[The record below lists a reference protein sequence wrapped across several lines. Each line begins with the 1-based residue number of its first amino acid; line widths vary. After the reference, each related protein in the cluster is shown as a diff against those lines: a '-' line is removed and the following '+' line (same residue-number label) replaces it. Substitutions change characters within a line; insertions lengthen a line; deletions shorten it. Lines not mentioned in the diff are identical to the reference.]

1 MTGRILVGTS
11 SWADPGF
18 VEDWYPKGMAAR
30 DRLAWYAERFEY
42 VEVNSSFYA
51 IPAQKTVARWAEITP
66 KDFTFDVKL
75 HRLLSRHSAGLD
87 SLLPELRSSAKTDE
101 RGRVILTPEL
111 QDLLVD
117 ATLEAIQPLSEAGKL
132 GPFLLQLSPAF
143 SPRRHELTELEPL
156 AERLREPGL
165 AIELRNRNWVED
177 DRLEQTLDWYEKH
190 AVTFVCVDSPPG
202 DNFQILPSIDAVT
215 RRDVAY
221 LRMHGRNTEGY
232 VKGKS
237 VAERFGWV
245 YSEEELEE
253 LARRAKG
260 LAEDADQVHV
270 AFNNNRSS
278 DAPDSARRFR
288 ELIGQDPG
296 PAPDAPGG
304 APPNQMELA

>member
-1 MTGRILVGTS
+1 MAGRILVGTS

-30 DRLAWYAERFEY
+30 DRLGWYAQRFEY

-66 KDFTFDVKL
+66 GDFTFDVKL
-75 HRLLSRHSAGLD
+75 HRLLSRHSAGAD
-87 SLLPELRSSAKTDE
+87 SLLPELRPRAKTDE

-111 QDLLVD
+111 QDLLVE
-117 ATLEAIQPLSEAGKL
+117 ATLDAIAPLAQAGKL
-132 GPFLLQLSPAF
+132 GPFLLQLSPSF
-143 SPRRHELTELEPL
+143 SPRKHELSELEPL
-156 AERLREPGL
+156 AEQLREPGL
-165 AIELRNRNWVED
+165 AIELRNRNWAEGEQ
-177 DRLEQTLDWYEKH
+177 LEATLDWYENNG
-190 AVTFVCVDSPPG
+190 VSFVCVDSPPG
-202 DNFQILPSIDAVT
+202 DNFQILPPIDAVT

-232 VKGKS
+232 LKGKS

-245 YSEEELEE
+245 YSEEELNE
-253 LARRAKG
+253 LAGRAKN
-260 LAEDADQVHV
+260 LAEDAGQVHV

-296 PAPDAPGG
+296 PPPDAPTPGE
-304 APPNQMELA
+304 QMELA

>member
-1 MTGRILVGTS
+1 MAGRILVGTS

-18 VEDWYPKGMAAR
+18 VEDWYPKGMPAR

-51 IPAQKTVARWAEITP
+51 VPAQKTVARWAEITP
-66 KDFTFDVKL
+66 AAFTFDVKL

-87 SLLPELRSSAKTDE
+87 SLLPELRPKAKTDE
-101 RGRVILTPEL
+101 RGRVLLTPEL
-111 QDLLVD
+111 QDLLVG
-117 ATLEAIQPLSEAGKL
+117 ATLDAVAPLAEPGKL
-132 GPFLLQLSPAF
+132 GPFLLQLTPAF
-143 SPRRHELTELEPL
+143 SPHKHKLDELEPL
-156 AERLREPGL
+156 AERLRRPGL
-165 AIELRNRNWVED
+165 AIELRHRGWVED
-177 DRLEQTLDWYEKH
+177 EERLEETLDWYERNG
-190 AVTFVCVDSPPG
+190 VTFVCVDSPPG
-202 DNFQILPSIDAVT
+202 DNFQILPPVDAVT

-232 VKGKS
+232 IRGKS

-245 YSEEELEE
+245 YSDDELKE
-253 LARRAKG
+253 LAQRARG
-260 LAEDADQVHV
+260 LAEDAGQVHV

-296 PAPDAPGG
+296 PPPDAPTRGE
-304 APPNQMELA
+304 QMELA

>member
-1 MTGRILVGTS
+1 MPGRILVGTS

-18 VEDWYPKGMAAR
+18 VEDWYPRGMAAR

-51 IPAQKTVARWAEITP
+51 VPEQKTVARWAEVTP
-66 KDFTFDVKL
+66 ERFTFDVKL

-87 SLLPELRSSAKTDE
+87 SLPPELRERAETTE
-101 RGRVILTPEL
+101 RGRVILTPAL

-117 ATLEAIQPLSEAGKL
+117 WTVDALQPLGEAGKL
-132 GPFLLQLSPAF
+132 GPFLLQLTPAF
-143 SPRRHELTELEPL
+143 SPGRHKLDELDGL

-165 AIELRNRNWVED
+165 AVELRNRNWVVGE
-177 DRLEQTLDWYEKH
+177 RLEQTLDWYEQH
-190 AVTFVCVDSPPG
+190 GVTFVCVDSPPG
-202 DNFQILPSIDAVT
+202 DDFQILPPIDAVT

-221 LRMHGRNTEGY
+221 LRCHGRNTEGY
-232 VKGKS
+232 LRGKT

-245 YSEEELEE
+245 YSDAELKQVAE
-253 LARRAKG
+253 RATS
-260 LAEDADQVHV
+260 LAEDAGQVHV

-278 DAPDSARRFR
+278 DAPNSARRFR

-296 PAPDAPGG
+296 PPPDAP
-304 APPNQMELA
+304 APGQQMELA

>member
-1 MTGRILVGTS
+1 
-11 SWADPGF
+11 
-18 VEDWYPKGMAAR
+18 MAAR
-30 DRLAWYAERFEY
+30 DRLAWYAGRFDY

-51 IPAQKTVARWAEITP
+51 VPAQKTVARWAEITP
-66 KDFTFDVKL
+66 KQFIFDVKL

-87 SLLPELRSSAKTDE
+87 SLLPELRPRAKTDE

-111 QDLLVD
+111 EELLID
-117 ATLEAIQPLSEAGKL
+117 ATVEAIEPLSKTAKL

-143 SPRRHELTELEPL
+143 SPRKHELSELEPL

-165 AIELRNRNWVED
+165 AIELRNRNWVEE
-177 DRLEQTLDWYEKH
+177 DRLEETLDWYEKH

-202 DNFQILPSIDAVT
+202 DNFQILPPIDAVT

-232 VKGKS
+232 LKGKS

-245 YSEEELEE
+245 YSDEELKE
-253 LARRAKG
+253 LAQRAKG
-260 LAEDADQVHV
+260 LAEDAAQVHV

-296 PAPDAPGG
+296 PPPDAPAKGE
-304 APPNQMELA
+304 QMELA

>member
-1 MTGRILVGTS
+1 MAGRILVGTS

-18 VEDWYPKGMAAR
+18 VEDWYPRGMAAR

-51 IPAQKTVARWAEITP
+51 VPAQETVARWTEITP

-75 HRLLSRHSAGLD
+75 HRLLSRHSAGAD
-87 SLLPELRSSAKTDE
+87 SLLPELRTKAKTDE

-117 ATLEAIQPLSEAGKL
+117 TTLEAIEPLGEAGKL

-143 SPRRHELTELEPL
+143 SPRKHDLSELDPL

-165 AIELRNRNWVED
+165 AIELRNRNWVEEE
-177 DRLEQTLDWYEKH
+177 RLEQTLDWYESH
-190 AVTFVCVDSPPG
+190 GVAFVCVDSPPG

-221 LRMHGRNTEGY
+221 LRLHGRNTEGY
-232 VKGKS
+232 LKGKT

-245 YSEEELEE
+245 YSDVELQEIAQR
-253 LARRAKG
+253 ART
-260 LAEDADQVHV
+260 LAEDAHEVHV

-278 DAPDSARRFR
+278 NAPDSARRFR

-296 PAPDAPGG
+296 PPADAP
-304 APPNQMELA
+304 APGQQMELA

>member
-1 MTGRILVGTS
+1 MAGRILVGTS

-30 DRLAWYAERFEY
+30 DRLGWYAERFEY

-51 IPAQKTVARWAEITP
+51 VPAQKTVARWAEITP
-66 KDFTFDVKL
+66 KDFLFDVKL
-75 HRLLSRHSAGLD
+75 HRLLSRHSARAD
-87 SLLPELRSSAKTDE
+87 SLLPELRPKAQTDE
-101 RGRVILTPEL
+101 RGRVVLTPEL

-117 ATLEAIQPLSEAGKL
+117 ATLDAVEPLLQAGKL
-132 GPFLLQLSPAF
+132 GPFLLQLSPSF
-143 SPRRHELTELEPL
+143 SPRKHELSELEPL

-165 AIELRNRNWVED
+165 AIELRNRNW
-177 DRLEQTLDWYEKH
+177 LEGDQLEATLDWYENSG
-190 AVTFVCVDSPPG
+190 VSFVCVDSPPG
-202 DNFQILPSIDAVT
+202 DNFQILPPIDAVT

-232 VKGKS
+232 LKGKS

-245 YSEEELEE
+245 YSEDELKE
-253 LARRAKG
+253 LAERAKH
-260 LAEDADQVHV
+260 LAEDAGQVHV

-296 PAPDAPGG
+296 PSPKAATPGQ
-304 APPNQMELA
+304 QMELA

>member
-1 MTGRILVGTS
+1 MPGRILVGTS

-18 VEDWYPKGMAAR
+18 VEDWYPRGMAAR
-30 DRLAWYAERFEY
+30 DRLAWYSERFEY

-51 IPAQKTVARWAEITP
+51 VPAQKTVARWAEITP
-66 KDFTFDVKL
+66 PGFTFDVKL

-87 SLLPELRSSAKTDE
+87 SLLPELRDRARTNE
-101 RGRVILTPEL
+101 RGRVLVTPEL

-117 ATLEAIQPLSEAGKL
+117 ATLEAVEPLAAAGKL
-132 GPFLLQLSPAF
+132 GPLLLQLSPSF
-143 SPRRHELTELEPL
+143 SPGKHNLGELEPL

-177 DRLEQTLDWYEKH
+177 ERLEDTLDWYERNG
-190 AVTFVCVDSPPG
+190 VSFVCVDSPPG
-202 DNFQILPSIDAVT
+202 DNFQILPPLDAVT

-221 LRMHGRNTEGY
+221 LRLHGRNTEGY
-232 VKGKS
+232 LTGKS

-245 YSEEELEE
+245 YSDDELEE
-253 LARRAKG
+253 LAQRARA
-260 LAEDADQVHV
+260 LAEDAGEVHV

-288 ELIGQDPG
+288 EIIGQDPG
-296 PAPDAPGG
+296 PPPDAPTPGE
-304 APPNQMELA
+304 QMELA